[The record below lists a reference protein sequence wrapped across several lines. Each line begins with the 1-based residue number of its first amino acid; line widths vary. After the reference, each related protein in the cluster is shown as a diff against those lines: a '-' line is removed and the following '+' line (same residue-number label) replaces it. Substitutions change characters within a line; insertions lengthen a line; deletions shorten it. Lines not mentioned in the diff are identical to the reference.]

1 MQIHQ
6 QTTVNLLIGDETSST
21 IPRWNNRG
29 YSQGK
34 VKLKAY
40 GLAAQ
45 FVEKES
51 IFNINI
57 DQMPDAI
64 DIPSSEDKFLGE
76 EPVITPDVTV
86 TSEQLG
92 Y

>member
-1 MQIHQ
+1 
-6 QTTVNLLIGDETSST
+6 
-21 IPRWNNRG
+21 
-29 YSQGK
+29 
-34 VKLKAY
+34 
-40 GLAAQ
+40 
-45 FVEKES
+45 VEKES

-86 TSEQLG
+86 TSEQIVIDDVDIPVEVKASSPIQVEIDDG
-92 Y
+92 GVWYNVRQT